1 MEQGLAVMP
10 LRVSGKN
17 LDIGESLRTHVLEK
31 VQTMIA
37 RYFDGKVTG
46 HVVISPEGSAY
57 RSDCS
62 LHLSSGMNLQ
72 SEGRAHEPYA
82 SFEQAADK
90 IERRLRRYKKRLK
103 EHANGPAAPTRAG
116 ELEVANFVIESP
128 TDDVVESTADYSP
141 VVVAEGAQPLKT
153 MSVASAV
160 SELDLTGAPV
170 VLFQHA
176 TSSRLNIVYRRRDGA
191 IGWLDPR

>member
-103 EHANGPAAPTRAG
+103 EHANGPAAPSGAAER
-116 ELEVANFVIESP
+116 EVANFVIEP
-128 TDDVVESTADYSP
+128 PDDVAEAPADYSP